1 MENHPTTDEKSYHY
15 PWARALM
22 IVVLYGA
29 LLVFLWHFPTPG
41 GRAFFQALFRG
52 FLYIF
57 AGLAFVAITIIFFLF
72 FPLPPQRTQKT
83 EGFATDDGDAAN
95 GDAGFGGVFTARS
108 LLVPTFKNPEVESRI
123 WDILYDLEGELDP
136 DCVIAA
142 DARSGIITITDD
154 DVGETDYVLEEIR
167 SHLRRAGIAVRSPR

>member
-1 MENHPTTDEKSYHY
+1 METHPTTDEKSYHY

-29 LLVFLWHFPTPG
+29 LLIFLWHFPTPG

-57 AGLAFVAITIIFFLF
+57 AGLALVLVTIIFFMF
-72 FPLPPQRTQKT
+72 FPLPPQQRKPD
-83 EGFATDDGDAAN
+83 EEFVTDDED
-95 GDAGFGGVFTARS
+95 DDTDEAGWGGVFTARS
-108 LLVPTFKNPEVESRI
+108 LLVPAFKNPEVESRV
-123 WDILYDLEGELDP
+123 WDILYDLEGELNP
-136 DCVIAA
+136 NCVIAA
-142 DARSGIITITDD
+142 DARSGIITITDG